1 MFNPR
6 HITGMMTKNTT
17 FEQYLK
23 NHPFGNYELYTEA
36 IRKILVAEFN
46 RETVKNG
53 YDYNKPTLKPFTI
66 WMHRKK
72 PTNTRSV
79 FRLAVLAGVSSD
91 KLRTD
96 LESLGFLTSEASLL
110 DDKIIS
116 KLRDLSPDYKKAFFF
131 FPIV

>member
-1 MFNPR
+1 
-6 HITGMMTKNTT
+6 MTKNTT
-17 FEQYLK
+17 FKQYLET
-23 NHPFGNYELYTEA
+23 NPFGNYELYTEA

-46 RETVKNG
+46 RKTVKNG
-53 YDYNKPTLKPFTI
+53 YDYTKPVLKPFTI
-66 WMHRKK
+66 WMHPKK
-72 PTNTRSV
+72 PRNTRSV

-110 DDKIIS
+110 NHRIIS
-116 KLRDLSPDYKKAFFF
+116 KLRNLSPDYDKAFFF

>member
-1 MFNPR
+1 
-6 HITGMMTKNTT
+6 MTKNTT
-17 FEQYLK
+17 FEQYLET
-23 NHPFGNYELYTEA
+23 NPFGNYELYTEA
-36 IRKILVAEFN
+36 LRKLLVAEFN

-53 YDYNKPTLKPFTI
+53 YDYTKPVSKPFTI

-79 FRLAVLAGVSSD
+79 FRLAVLAGVSAD

-96 LESLGFLTSEASLL
+96 LESLGYLTSEASLL
-110 DDKIIS
+110 DDKIIYE
-116 KLRDLSPDYKKAFFF
+116 LRCLSPDYQKAFFF